1 MNIPLKLCAA
11 SSNRLKRSCPSNK
24 VAADIIVGEVSGVVV
39 GLRVG
44 DDSIVGTRVAVDE
57 IGVDTTC
64 GAQAVITSNATTINR
79 WDKRLGNILIYFL
92 LS

>member
-11 SSNRLKRSCPSNK
+11 SSNRLKRSRPSNK
-24 VAADIIVGEVSGVVV
+24 VAADINVGEVSGVVV

-44 DDSIVGTRVAVDE
+44 DDSIAGTRVAVDE

-64 GAQAVITSNATTINR
+64 GAQAVTTTIATMSR
-79 WDKRLGNILIYFL
+79 
-92 LS
+92 